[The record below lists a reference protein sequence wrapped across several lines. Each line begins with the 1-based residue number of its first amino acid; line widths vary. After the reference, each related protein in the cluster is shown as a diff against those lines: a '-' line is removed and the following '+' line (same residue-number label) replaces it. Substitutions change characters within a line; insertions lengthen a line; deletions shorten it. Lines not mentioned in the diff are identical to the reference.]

1 MTSLPPTGRAG
12 RLLRGGVAGAAT
24 GALAVVAHVEGNGV
38 LPGVGPVVLPVLLL
52 AAVAAGLAGR
62 ERGPAQ
68 LLLLVGAGQLAMHLL
83 LSLTAARGVGHGEHA
98 TDSGPLVVAAHVLA
112 TLVVVAVLAGAERAV
127 FALAGALSSVLP
139 RKLNAAPVS
148 GPLRT
153 AVIASAWVP
162 KTGVARCGEPTR
174 RGPPVAH

>member
-1 MTSLPPTGRAG
+1 MTSFPPTGGAG

-24 GALAVVAHVEGNGV
+24 GALAVVAHVEGNGA
-38 LPGVGPVVLPVLLL
+38 LPGVGPVALPVLLL
-52 AAVAAGLAGR
+52 TAVAMGLAGR

-83 LSLTAARGVGHGEHA
+83 MSLTSARGVGHGEH
-98 TDSGPLVVAAHVLA
+98 TIDTGPLMVAAHVLA

-127 FALAGALSSVLP
+127 FAVAEALSSVLP
-139 RKLNAAPVS
+139 RKVNAAPVP

-153 AVIASAWVP
+153 VVASAWIP
-162 KTGVARCGEPTR
+162 KVAVARCGEPTR